1 MSLHLG
7 KTGKFPDG
15 KISESD
21 DGELRFAT
29 SVINGILIID
39 FGEPVAWIGLDK
51 TQAKELILSLTKK
64 VKEM

>member
-51 TQAKELILSLTKK
+51 NQAEELILSLSEK